1 MASRTYNHVVLVGRL
16 GADPQLRS
24 ITSGK
29 SVCSFNLATNRV
41 GKDKTEITDWHRI
54 EMWDNLADIA
64 SKFLKKGSSIL
75 VEGRVQNE
83 NYEKN
88 GVKQYSYK
96 IVASNFMMLDA
107 KKSDETRSFQVNESK
122 QYEQTP
128 NEDFDSYD
136 QPEDKGSYDTHDI
149 DKEEKGDDVP
159 F

>member
-1 MASRTYNHVVLVGRL
+1 MANRTYNHVVLVGRL

-24 ITSGK
+24 LTSGK
-29 SVCSFNLATNRV
+29 SVCTFNLATNRI
-41 GKDKTEITDWHRI
+41 GKDKAELTDWHRI

-75 VEGRVQNE
+75 VEGRVQND

-96 IVASNFMMLDA
+96 IVASNFMMLDSR
-107 KKSDETRSFQVNESK
+107 KSDETRSFQVNESK

-136 QPEDKGSYDTHDI
+136 QPKDKGSYDNHDI
-149 DKEEKGDDVP
+149 DEEEKGDDLP